1 MNADTFALRALLET
15 QAARKKQGS
24 AADRAALATAVRE
37 QRTRHTNGLVQGN
50 FTRKQWNAQLSEYI
64 WNNLARMTR
73 ARRLHVAKGEK

>member
-1 MNADTFALRALLET
+1 MNADTFALRASLET

-24 AADRAALATAVRE
+24 AADRAALAAFAR

>member
-1 MNADTFALRALLET
+1 MNADTFALRASLQT

-37 QRTRHTNGLVQGN
+37 QRARHTNGLVQGG
-50 FTRKQWNAQLSEYI
+50 FTREPWNAQLSEYI

-73 ARRLHVAKGEK
+73 ARRLTAVKGA